1 MKKEKIDKRLPIIL
15 IIVLTMICSLSI
27 GAAFA
32 SDVSITSDDNS
43 GDLNTIV
50 SSQESTTND
59 SLSLNTVS
67 NLGSD
72 ENSNNQDSASVLGNS
87 LNQNQVLEANNKF
100 DSVTLSNQTI
110 KINKDTTYNNSVF
123 TNMQFIVNGNAVLT
137 FDNCT
142 FYNYEMTTDITVN
155 KGSLKVTD
163 STFIKQDLYS
173 RANNKAIVF
182 GDNYVYLDG
191 NVFYNYIY
199 LNNKPSIRAALSGD
213 FDNYYYSKDYPFI
226 YPNHISNNKFLK
238 DFTLSDLFRVYFWVR
253 SDGSYPPLE
262 FNSNSSANGYTAKD
276 YYPNYSN
283 VESKYFA
290 WTGLVSISQATKYLG
305 IDIIGGMSHPV
316 SSNHSVDINKLITEY
331 PEAMDNWIKENQ
343 DLAKTFVNE
352 AYIRDFLHMYYPEYY
367 DQYIHGNFD
376 LTEDGYTVWCYVLK
390 AQDDSYHVDGAVVPK
405 KLLNLIQQKIA
416 EVGAV
421 NDIGYAGTVTKDHV
435 VKTNDALNGTAN
447 ILVYKD
453 GKIYQN
459 ITVKV
464 KNGVSEKFTL
474 NLPNEGVY
482 NTSVNFTSDKY
493 YIQTP
498 VSYGYLTSLPYETS
512 ISDKESTG
520 APFDKVD
527 IKTNIKVNT
536 TGFTNKGVPNGSVT
550 ITGPNGYEET
560 AEIINGVIYAKNLV
574 YPASGK
580 TNVYTI
586 TYNGVT
592 NFNASVGTITL
603 YSKVDATGMESV
615 NKTGYYDKTI
625 DVTIQTSGI
634 SQGETIS
641 FTDNNGTL
649 HSAIVGSDG
658 TATFKGLAFP
668 DYGTTYTYNVSY
680 VSTSTGKSGCNSTII
695 LNSLQYPTI
704 VTNFTI
710 TGYRGELKNI
720 TVTISTTGSE
730 LIGELTITDVFGKT
744 LNRTINVNGSTSTV
758 TFEDV
763 NLTTEGTFDNIKVN
777 FVSNNLNYNN
787 SANTSLINVLVNRT
801 SMNNTES
808 TGYYDKTT
816 SITITTSG
824 INDGEVISFTDNNG
838 MVHNAT
844 VSGNKATFN
853 DLAYPDYGTTY
864 TYNVSYVPNNTGIIG
879 SNSTITLKS
888 NKYPTNVSGFDI
900 FGYRGELKDI
910 TITIS
915 TTGSQLIGELTITDV
930 FGKTLSKTIN
940 VNGNTT
946 TVTFEGVNL
955 TTEGNFS
962 GIKVDFTST
971 NINYA
976 NSDNIGKIKVIV
988 NGTGIY
994 DESSVN
1000 YYDKTVNVTVHT
1012 LGIKNG
1018 ENISFTDNNGIVHNA
1033 TVYDNKATF
1042 NDLAYPDFGTTYKY
1056 NVTYNPTNPSFTG
1069 SKGTITLGSNQYIT
1083 GVTGFTISGYKG
1095 DFKSIT
1101 ITVSTNGSQIIGNL
1115 SITSVFGQIYSKY
1128 LNVNGNT
1135 TNVTFDNV
1143 NLASVGNFSNINV
1156 SFISD
1161 NINYADSANTGNISV
1176 DEIIVPPVDPVEP
1189 VEPVDNS
1196 TSEVPEE
1203 PNPDTGGVNTP
1214 TEPDEIVV
1222 PIIPDTNLPPSDE
1235 RKDEDE
1241 EEDDGDEVPDPTSDT
1256 VNDSGDNTNA
1266 NPGDGGNTDGTAN
1279 PVSPILSATGNTGTT
1294 TTSPV
1299 NAATN
1304 NIANN
1309 NAAIS
1314 TDNGRDISVTAI
1326 ENLDENQKVNSSS
1339 FLGDVAYNESL
1350 GELRRREEKEVE
1362 QAEKELDKEGVKY

>member
-1 MKKEKIDKRLPIIL
+1 MKKEKIDKRLLIIL

-72 ENSNNQDSASVLGNS
+72 ENSNNQDSASILGNS

-100 DSVTLSNQTI
+100 DRETLSNQTI
-110 KINKDTTYNNSVF
+110 TITEDTTYTNSVF
-123 TNMQFIVNGNAVLT
+123 TNMQFIINDDKAKLT

-142 FYNYEMTTDITVN
+142 FYNYEMTTDITA
-155 KGSLKVTD
+155 KMGSLKVKD

-173 RANNKAIVF
+173 ITDNKAIVY
-182 GDNYVYLDG
+182 GYNTKINLI
-191 NVFYNYIY
+191 NNEFYNYAT
-199 LNNKPSIRAALSGD
+199 LNNGVTAKTTLSGYNENQ
-213 FDNYYYSKDYPFI
+213 FNK
-226 YPNHISNNKFLK
+226 NNIFKK
-238 DFTLSDLFRVYFWVR
+238 DFSLSDLFRVYFWVR
-253 SDGSYPPLE
+253 ADGSYPPPE
-262 FNSNSSANGYTAKD
+262 FNSNSTSQGYDASK
-276 YYPNYSN
+276 YYPYNGNSNYRD
-283 VESKYFA
+283 

-331 PEAMDNWIKENQ
+331 PELMDKWINENQ

-352 AYIRDFLHMYYPEYY
+352 KFIQDFLHMYYPEYY
-367 DQYIHGNFD
+367 NQYMNGKLD
-376 LTEDGYTVWCYVLK
+376 LTSEGYTVWCYVLK
-390 AQDDSYHVDGAVVPK
+390 AQTDSYHVDGAVVPK

-421 NDIGYAGTVTKDHV
+421 NDIGYAGTVTGDHV

-474 NLPNEGVY
+474 NLPDEGVY

-498 VSYGYLTSLPYETS
+498 VSYGYLTSLPYETI

-527 IKTNIKVNT
+527 IITNIKVNT

-560 AEIINGVIYAKNLV
+560 AEIINGVIIAKNLV

-744 LNRTINVNGSTSTV
+744 LNRTINVDGNISTV

-879 SNSTITLKS
+879 SNCIITLKS
-888 NKYPTNVSGFDI
+888 NKYPTTVSGFDI
-900 FGYRGELKDI
+900 FGYRGELNNI
-910 TITIS
+910 TVTIS
-915 TTGSQLIGELTITDV
+915 TTGSQIIGKLTITDV

-940 VNGNTT
+940 VNGNIA

-971 NINYA
+971 NVNYDSS
-976 NSDNIGKIKVIV
+976 NNIGKIKVIV

-1042 NDLAYPDFGTTYKY
+1042 NDLAYPDFGTTYTY

-1115 SITSVFGQIYSKY
+1115 SITNVFGQIYSKY

-1241 EEDDGDEVPDPTSDT
+1241 DEDDGDEVPDPTSDT

-1326 ENLDENQKVNSSS
+1326 ENFDENQKVNSSS